1 MKTLKEDCQKTYEQ
15 AMKLIEHPAI
25 KDSLKTDALKLS
37 ICLNFSV
44 FYYEI
49 NNSLQEAIDICE
61 KGFNEALEAVS
72 DLEDARFTDVVTIM
86 QLMHD
91 NITAWKL

>member
-1 MKTLKEDCQKTYEQ
+1 MESGS
-15 AMKLIEHPAI
+15 I
-25 KDSLKTDALKLS
+25 KDSLKTDPLKLA

-49 NNSLQEAIDICE
+49 NNGIPEAIEVCE

-72 DLEDARFTDVVTIM
+72 DLEDSRFTDIVTIM

-91 NITAWKL
+91 NLTAWKM

>member
-1 MKTLKEDCQKTYEQ
+1 M
-15 AMKLIEHPAI
+15 I
-25 KDSLKTDALKLS
+25 KDSLKTDALKLG

-49 NNSLQEAIDICE
+49 NNSVEEAIAICE
-61 KGFNEALEAVS
+61 RGFNEALEAVS
-72 DLEDARFTDVVTIM
+72 DLEDTRFTDVVTIM

-91 NITAWKL
+91 NITAWKLELEKSSK